1 MGRSG
6 HFPMGRDG
14 EATLEVLLVLLR
26 AVIEVSEGPD
36 RRNRLFRKAIAFID
50 AHIHEAGL
58 CPELI
63 ARQVGVSVRGGGCI
77 GCLLAAGW
85 WSRSTSKAADLSVVP
100 RFCVGHQSGGPFQ
113 HSVVNGAL
121 AITSTQPSRRAS
133 A

>member
-26 AVIEVSEGPD
+26 EVIEVSEGPD

-63 ARQVGVSVRGGGCI
+63 GRQVGVSVRGAVSDVCSPRAGG
-77 GCLLAAGW
+77 LAA
-85 WSRSTSKAADLSVVP
+85 
-100 RFCVGHQSGGPFQ
+100 HQR
-113 HSVVNGAL
+113 L
-121 AITSTQPSRRAS
+121 LT
-133 A
+133 

>member
-63 ARQVGVSVRGGGCI
+63 ARQVGVSVRGGGLYRMFARRGLVVSQHI
-77 GCLLAAGW
+77 KGC
-85 WSRSTSKAADLSVVP
+85 
-100 RFCVGHQSGGPFQ
+100 
-113 HSVVNGAL
+113 
-121 AITSTQPSRRAS
+121 
-133 A
+133 